1 MRLTNIDMNLHE
13 RRFNYSFNLE
23 VLRFT
28 YILII
33 MRAVNI

>member
-1 MRLTNIDMNLHE
+1 MKLTNTDMSLPD
-13 RRFNYSFNLE
+13 RRFIYSFNLE

-33 MRAVNI
+33 MHAVNI